1 MDTKPQVVSKSLA
14 ILTPVH
20 QPQRCR
26 NIYTR
31 WERRVQI
38 LHKDTISHRE
48 RMPSVFPQRYHVLR
62 KKKKKKKNPALKG
75 EMGSLK
81 GHSTEVITLVCISCT
96 RIGRSHVC
104 FIRSSEKIKTCP
116 RRKPA
121 AGGASICRPI
131 CFYLYVELF
140 AKTQTAC
147 VLSPGNPS
155 HN

>member
-26 NIYTR
+26 NIYAR

-48 RMPSVFPQRYHVLR
+48 RMPSVFPQRYHVLCL
-62 KKKKKKKNPALKG
+62 KKKEFCSKG
-75 EMGSLK
+75 RNGLYKRPQHGSN
-81 GHSTEVITLVCISCT
+81 HTCMNVSCT
-96 RIGRSHVC
+96 RIGLSHVC
-104 FIRSSEKIKTCP
+104 FIIYSEKIKTCP
-116 RRKPA
+116 QRKLT

>member
-1 MDTKPQVVSKSLA
+1 MVDTEPQVVSKSLT

-20 QPQRCR
+20 QPQHCR
-26 NIYTR
+26 NIYAC

-62 KKKKKKKNPALKG
+62 PPPKK
-75 EMGSLK
+75 E
-81 GHSTEVITLVCISCT
+81 SCSEGRNGLFKRPQHRSNHTCMNVSYT
-96 RIGRSHVC
+96 RIGLSHVC
-104 FIRSSEKIKTCP
+104 FIIYSEKIKTCP
-116 RRKPA
+116 QRKLT